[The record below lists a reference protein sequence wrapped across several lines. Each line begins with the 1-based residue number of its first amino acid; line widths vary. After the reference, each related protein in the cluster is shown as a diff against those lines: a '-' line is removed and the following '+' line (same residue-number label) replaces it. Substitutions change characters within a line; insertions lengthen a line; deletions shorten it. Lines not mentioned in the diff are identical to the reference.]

1 MLISLYIELEK
12 RACNSK
18 PLDRVMKEIQKEIHD
33 KENLTRIAVKLDMR
47 SFQTMEEFDIEIKEV
62 Y

>member
-18 PLDRVMKEIQKEIHD
+18 PLDRVMKEIQKEIHG

>member
-18 PLDRVMKEIQKEIHD
+18 PLDRVMKEIHD